1 MSGTGGA
8 ALTVRAGLDEA
19 GYGPLLGPL
28 TVGYSAF
35 RCAAGGDVG
44 VGGVG
49 GVGGGAGWYGQAQ
62 AHVRVL
68 VQSPVVASVLK

>member
-1 MSGTGGA
+1 MSWTGGA

-35 RCAAGGDVG
+35 RCAAGRDVD
-44 VGGVG
+44 
-49 GVGGGAGWYGQAQ
+49 AE
-62 AHVRVL
+62 VR
-68 VQSPVVASVLK
+68 

>member
-1 MSGTGGA
+1 MCHSA
-8 ALTVRAGLDEA
+8 PAG
-19 GYGPLLGPL
+19 
-28 TVGYSAF
+28 
-35 RCAAGGDVG
+35 AAGGDVG

-49 GVGGGAGWYGQAQ
+49 GVGGGAGWYAQAQ